1 MGSTKVVIALIS
13 TLQDLRDL
21 QDDQNKK
28 DGYKS
33 ARHIV
38 RYQGL
43 FSFIQRTK
51 MVNLYHKNIKNQVL
65 FLLILF
71 LKIPLMCVQGLFL
84 VVY

>member
-13 TLQDLRDL
+13 TLQDLSDL
-21 QDDQNKK
+21 QNDQDKK

-33 ARHIV
+33 GPHIV

-51 MVNLYHKNIKNQVL
+51 MVNLYHEIDKNQVFETFSSL
-65 FLLILF
+65 KNPPLIPCKAYF
-71 LKIPLMCVQGLFL
+71 
-84 VVY
+84 